1 MRKLRKAIETLGD
14 PARTKVDGRETKI
27 YNADGTLL
35 ATIQRA
41 PIKSLARMLN
51 KLDVDHKDKP
61 FPRPASNVDTVRAGV
76 VVEDASRMA
85 DVLAA
90 ITAHV
95 GPLLRS
101 KNGFRRDADVSYGYR
116 AFLGNLKLESG
127 LTVGDVFGGEN
138 RKKWEAWAE
147 AGKGADSA
155 EPAQVKDV
163 LDALL
168 ATSGRDWHDKA
179 NAGIAAL
186 PLNIA
191 AEVQLIYRPYLDR
204 GRKLSHL
211 LYKVVRC
218 LFASELSRDAGGK
231 RAVSEEKKAAARVCG
246 AIVGE
251 ELALQA

>member
-1 MRKLRKAIETLGD
+1 M
-14 PARTKVDGRETKI
+14 
-27 YNADGTLL
+27 
-35 ATIQRA
+35 
-41 PIKSLARMLN
+41 
-51 KLDVDHKDKP
+51 
-61 FPRPASNVDTVRAGV
+61 RAGV

-85 DVLAA
+85 EVLEA

-147 AGKGADSA
+147 AGRGADA
-155 EPAQVKDV
+155 KEPVEVKAV

-168 ATSGRDWHDKA
+168 ATTPEDKLEA
-179 NAGIAAL
+179 WQNEHNAGIAAL

-191 AEVQLIYRPYLDR
+191 AEVQLIYRPYLDN

-251 ELALQA
+251 GLALQA

>member
-1 MRKLRKAIETLGD
+1 M
-14 PARTKVDGRETKI
+14 
-27 YNADGTLL
+27 
-35 ATIQRA
+35 
-41 PIKSLARMLN
+41 
-51 KLDVDHKDKP
+51 
-61 FPRPASNVDTVRAGV
+61 
-76 VVEDASRMA
+76 
-85 DVLAA
+85 
-90 ITAHV
+90 
-95 GPLLRS
+95 
-101 KNGFRRDADVSYGYR
+101 SYGYR

-138 RKKWEAWAE
+138 RKKWEAWAA
-147 AGKGADSA
+147 AGGAADGA
-155 EPAQVKDV
+155 EPDEVKAV

-168 ATSGRDWHDKA
+168 ATMDEQYDVYNEA

-191 AEVQLIYRPYLDR
+191 AEVQLIYRPYLDN

-251 ELALQA
+251 GLARPA

>member
-1 MRKLRKAIETLGD
+1 M
-14 PARTKVDGRETKI
+14 
-27 YNADGTLL
+27 
-35 ATIQRA
+35 
-41 PIKSLARMLN
+41 
-51 KLDVDHKDKP
+51 
-61 FPRPASNVDTVRAGV
+61 DTVRAGV

-138 RKKWEAWAE
+138 RKKWMAWAE
-147 AGKGADSA
+147 AGAAADGK
-155 EPAQVKDV
+155 EPAEVQAV

-168 ATSGRDWHDKA
+168 ATSGRKREDEE

-191 AEVQLIYRPYLDR
+191 AEVQLIYRPYLDN

-251 ELALQA
+251 GLALQA